1 MSNLSDEQL
10 AKCKEAFVIK
20 HYVDDPC
27 PTIKFDGG
35 YIEIHGDRQDAE
47 EFLSA
52 ILQAAWSAA
61 QTQWMPIDTAPK
73 DGTAILISG
82 VMPWAVVGCFN
93 GSHSEWC
100 YANLQC
106 EPVDG
111 VWNDYYFETDSA
123 HPKDK
128 LMWQPLPTPPTQ
140 PSGGEGG
147 E

>member
-1 MSNLSDEQL
+1 MSNLTDEQL
-10 AKCKEAFVIK
+10 AKCREAFVIK

-61 QTQWMPIDTAPK
+61 QAQWLPIETLPLKECLGYAVSDTVLM
-73 DGTAILISG
+73 AIWFDETGITNIKSG
-82 VMPWAVVGCFN
+82 RVWEEHGKRSLPDN
-93 GSHSEWC
+93 RHSTYERVTHW
-100 YANLQC
+100 
-106 EPVDG
+106 
-111 VWNDYYFETDSA
+111 
-123 HPKDK
+123 
-128 LMWQPLPTPPTQ
+128 MPLPTPPTQ
-140 PSGGEGG
+140 PSGGEAG